1 MSSAPF
7 LTETRERF
15 LKAILTQ
22 LPVDRMR
29 ELYVF
34 QPIKHGGMES
44 GVAVIAAYPEE
55 APAAPSGVGSEES
68 GAAPAAPAVPSGVG
82 GGETGVSLPPEAAVP
97 KAVESPD
104 AATAA
109 DTDSAVGSDVAAI
122 EHDTIAA
129 AEADDRADVEPVDAP
144 PTEDLVEVTGE
155 GADATACETPVQGGE
170 DEVVATEPVGDAATG
185 DAASG
190 DVAVAPDSQLPTPDE
205 KYTVYTARYRL
216 VLKGPDRGKWEAS
229 VVAEADAPLISI
241 ESVVRGVQRR
251 AGDVEGPDHMTAD
264 DIRAALRLG
273 PRAAHDVA

>member
-29 ELYVF
+29 ELYLF
-34 QPIKHGGMES
+34 QPIKQGGMES
-44 GVAVIAAYPEE
+44 GVAVIAAYPEGVSGVGRGE
-55 APAAPSGVGSEES
+55 SGAPAAPSGVGSGKS
-68 GAAPAAPAVPSGVG
+68 GAPLAPESETAVA
-82 GGETGVSLPPEAAVP
+82 T
-97 KAVESPD
+97 ESAD
-104 AATAA
+104 AATVL
-109 DTDSAVGSDVAAI
+109 DTDSAAASDAAAI

-129 AEADDRADVEPVDAP
+129 AEADDRADVEPLDGP
-144 PTEDLVEVTGE
+144 PTEELAEVTGE
-155 GADATACETPVQGGE
+155 GADANACETPVQGGE
-170 DEVVATEPVGDAATG
+170 DEIAVAEPPD

-190 DVAVAPDSQLPTPDE
+190 DVTAAPDSPPATPDVAGE

>member
-55 APAAPSGVGSEES
+55 APAA
-68 GAAPAAPAVPSGVG
+68 PSGVG

-155 GADATACETPVQGGE
+155 GADATECETPVQGGE